1 MVIQRFAKVDAIY
14 PIDQRTIAM
23 IADVPNY
30 R

>member
-1 MVIQRFAKVDAIY
+1 MIIQRFAKVDTTY
-14 PIDQRTIAM
+14 PIAQRTIAM